1 MRVLLD
7 TQVLLWLQTD
17 PARLGEIS
25 DTLAEQRS
33 ELFVAAASAWEIAI
47 KYGLGRLPLPEP
59 PIRYVTSRISAIGAS
74 PLPIELADASAV
86 ADLPPHHSDPFDRLL
101 VAQAHRRE
109 LTLVTA
115 DASILRYDLRL
126 LRVS

>member
-1 MRVLLD
+1 
-7 TQVLLWLQTD
+7 
-17 PARLGEIS
+17 
-25 DTLAEQRS
+25 
-33 ELFVAAASAWEIAI
+33 VAD
-47 KYGLGRLPLPEP
+47 L
-59 PIRYVTSRISAIGAS
+59 AIGAS
-74 PLPIELADASAV
+74 PLPIELADASAE

-115 DASILRYDLRL
+115 GASILRTDVRL